1 MKQTLGIFLL
11 LITLSACSEKKTIL
25 KEPKVDKRVELLS
38 IVFRLAESPVY
49 SQKSF
54 PKYVEKIKNHFG
66 EFKNHDL
73 IKYTKNELHENGV
86 DYSAVMSMAIHI
98 TEPPNMKPII
108 PFSDNLLEK
117 PWEKKSATKFL
128 KLLNQFYIDTDCE
141 TFLNNNKELY
151 ETASNRFKKVYQNL
165 DLEWYQNFY
174 GESPKG
180 EFRIINGLGNGG
192 ASYGP
197 KIIYPNENEV
207 VYAIMGTWSV
217 DSLGVPKYEM
227 KDYFP
232 TILHEF
238 NHSFVN
244 HIVKK
249 HHSELKES
257 GEIIYNKVKN
267 EMNKQAYGN
276 WEIMYAEALVRSAV
290 VTYMKDHNYDKKII
304 EKELNEQL
312 NSSFLWTGD
321 LVKELERY
329 SNNRDKYPT
338 LESFMP
344 EIIKFFNKTADE
356 IDTLKKRIDTRRPKV
371 ISIKPFSNNSQN
383 VNYNINQVII
393 EFDKELVG
401 KGYSIER
408 GEKTFPQIK
417 NPKYSKDKKSLIFEL
432 VDLKPNQE
440 YQFVLTGWDFI
451 SKDGFGMNNFEVNF
465 KTKKK

>member
-11 LITLSACSEKKTIL
+11 LITLSAYSEKKTIL

-192 ASYGP
+192 A
-197 KIIYPNENEV
+197 
-207 VYAIMGTWSV
+207 
-217 DSLGVPKYEM
+217 
-227 KDYFP
+227 
-232 TILHEF
+232 
-238 NHSFVN
+238 
-244 HIVKK
+244 
-249 HHSELKES
+249 
-257 GEIIYNKVKN
+257 
-267 EMNKQAYGN
+267 
-276 WEIMYAEALVRSAV
+276 
-290 VTYMKDHNYDKKII
+290 
-304 EKELNEQL
+304 
-312 NSSFLWTGD
+312 
-321 LVKELERY
+321 
-329 SNNRDKYPT
+329 
-338 LESFMP
+338 
-344 EIIKFFNKTADE
+344 
-356 IDTLKKRIDTRRPKV
+356 
-371 ISIKPFSNNSQN
+371 
-383 VNYNINQVII
+383 
-393 EFDKELVG
+393 
-401 KGYSIER
+401 
-408 GEKTFPQIK
+408 
-417 NPKYSKDKKSLIFEL
+417 
-432 VDLKPNQE
+432 
-440 YQFVLTGWDFI
+440 
-451 SKDGFGMNNFEVNF
+451 
-465 KTKKK
+465 